1 MRIIN
6 RLGGV
11 AAATVAALALM
22 SSSALAATFS
32 EQSSGSQTSSGAP
45 NCQNEEAGCTITSAG
60 TITGTPITAGTFTS
74 TLTIYY
80 TQYTTGNPDYAF
92 CAPAMGSATLVDS
105 ANSANTISKDESGQI
120 CASSSGTGGSYTFI
134 GNYTITGGTGAYSG
148 ATGSGTV
155 NTFQPTQTSSFTGSE
170 DGTINVPPTSTD
182 QCKDGGWMTFTNPSF
197 KNQGDCVSYVATNG
211 RNPGNG

>member
-1 MRIIN
+1 MRIIS

-11 AAATVAALALM
+11 AVVTAGVLALM
-22 SSSALAATFS
+22 SGSALAATFS
-32 EQSSGSQTSSGAP
+32 EESVGSQTSSGAP
-45 NCQNEEAGCTITSAG
+45 NCQNEAAGCTITSAG
-60 TITGTPITAGTFTS
+60 TITGTPITTGTFSS

-80 TQYTTGNPDYAF
+80 TQYTVGNPDYAF
-92 CAPAMGSATLVDS
+92 CAPASGSATLVDG
-105 ANSANTISKDESGQI
+105 ADPANTISKDESGQI
-120 CASSSGTGGSYTFI
+120 CASSFGSGGSYTFI

-155 NTFQPTQTSSFTGSE
+155 NTFQPTQTSPFTGSE
-170 DGTINVPPTSTD
+170 DGTINVPPTSKD

-211 RNPGNG
+211 GNPGNG